1 MNFDK
6 KIKIGNKKIFNGRCF
21 IVAEISANHAG
32 KINILKKLILKLKK
46 IGVDAVKIQA
56 YEADTITFNSNKK
69 DFRIKSNNSWAKYKN
84 LYELYKEAQTPFK
97 WYDEIFKFAKKNRIL
112 TFASVFDASSL
123 NLLESLGCPAYK
135 IASNEITDLPLIS
148 KVAETGKPIIISNG
162 LSTFKDLNLAIQT
175 VKKTKNKKLVVLK
188 CTSTYPNKLKDVN
201 LKTMID
207 INRKFGCLSGFSDH
221 TTGFSTSLHAAS
233 IGAVML
239 EKHVMLKK
247 TKSVDSFFSLDVNE
261 FSKMINQIRE
271 NEISSGKIE
280 YDIVND
286 AKKNLNGRRSLY
298 VVKNIKKGE
307 KITTENVKSIRPT
320 YGLHPK
326 YLSKF
331 LNKKS
336 IRNASAGSRVK
347 WNLIK
352 KELKKI

>member
-1 MNFDK
+1 
-6 KIKIGNKKIFNGRCF
+6 
-21 IVAEISANHAG
+21 
-32 KINILKKLILKLKK
+32 
-46 IGVDAVKIQA
+46 
-56 YEADTITFNSNKK
+56 
-69 DFRIKSNNSWAKYKN
+69 
-84 LYELYKEAQTPFK
+84 
-97 WYDEIFKFAKKNRIL
+97 
-112 TFASVFDASSL
+112 
-123 NLLESLGCPAYK
+123 
-135 IASNEITDLPLIS
+135 
-148 KVAETGKPIIISNG
+148 
-162 LSTFKDLNLAIQT
+162 
-175 VKKTKNKKLVVLK
+175 
-188 CTSTYPNKLKDVN
+188 
-201 LKTMID
+201 
-207 INRKFGCLSGFSDH
+207 
-221 TTGFSTSLHAAS
+221 
-233 IGAVML
+233 ML

-280 YDIVND
+280 YDIVKD

-352 KELKKI
+352 KQLKKI